1 VRRIVKK
8 IVSHSAGPAGRFR
21 SSEGGM
27 AAVEFALVLP
37 FMVTLY
43 FGLITLTDGYAIK
56 QRIELTSRTVSDLTG
71 RLNTGVINDG
81 EVDNISTASAA
92 IMAPYNAEGMI
103 ITLASVVVRAKG
115 SGVEGQVCW
124 SASREVQGG
133 LLGKVTPPPNLVPD
147 TIVTVPEGYRQ
158 AGSSYIVSEVK
169 FTYKPVLGHAIS
181 GDINFRDE
189 LPWPVRNV
197 QQVSWAGQP
206 ACSLT
211 PVS

>member
-1 VRRIVKK
+1 VRRIV
-8 IVSHSAGPAGRFR
+8 SRFIPR
-21 SSEGGM
+21 VVDRVRLFRKSDGGL
-27 AAVEFALVLP
+27 AAVEFALILP

-43 FGLITLTDGYAIK
+43 FGLITLTDGYSIK
-56 QRIELTSRTVSDLTG
+56 QRIELTARTVSDLTG
-71 RLNTGVINDG
+71 RLNSAVINDG

-92 IMAPYNAEGMI
+92 IMAPYRSEGMI

-115 SGVEGQVCW
+115 TGVEGQVCW
-124 SASREVQGG
+124 SASREVQAG
-133 LLGKVTPPPNLVPD
+133 LLGKVAPPPNLAAD
-147 TIVTVPEGYRQ
+147 AIVTVPEGYKN
-158 AGSSYIVSEVK
+158 AGTSYIVSEVK

-197 QQVSWAGQP
+197 QQVSWQGQP
-206 ACSLT
+206 ACTLT